1 MYVERK
7 MRVRTRD
14 ESWMQT
20 RILDGVSMRILESGF
35 GGKGWRMEGKR
46 EENRDGRD
54 MTVRERELWESCSV
68 LRPSLMEKPLGS
80 ILQRMKAHND
90 SVFGR
95 MSGRFRNA

>member
-1 MYVERK
+1 

-20 RILDGVSMRILESGF
+20 RILGGVSMRILESGF
-35 GGKGWRMEGKR
+35 GGIGWRMEGKR

-54 MTVRERELWESCSV
+54 MTVRERELWESCGG
-68 LRPSLMEKPLGS
+68 LWPSLMEKPLGS
-80 ILQRMKAHND
+80 ISKRMKAHND